1 MVEAVSPKL
10 ERSKGGASAFDRI
23 IERETQLIAEVEE
36 AREKGQYLVTHATD
50 DKDKIT
56 KQALEDAHARAL
68 KEAAAIKASMQAR
81 IAEMQAHNAKESAA
95 LRSDLETAVTP
106 AVEMVIAL
114 VTGAQ
119 ALEQGGDA

>member
-1 MVEAVSPKL
+1 MVEAVSPEL